1 VRIRSRLVAA
11 LEVFLFMPCLLAAPS
26 GASAQSSEKPYR
38 VGILTS
44 GEHWRIRQSLREL
57 GYVEGRNVT
66 FEARDTQ
73 GHAGQLDAVAS
84 DLVRRKVDVIV
95 ATHPAAVLAA
105 KRATTTIPIVMVNTP
120 DPVDLG
126 LVATLA
132 RPGGNITGTTSL
144 SVDLSVK
151 QLEILKEAIP
161 GATRIAVLWNPDN
174 PWHPLATSGLRDRNR
189 LASVPLQFV
198 GVRTPE
204 GIDGAIAALLK
215 DRADAVMVLADPVL
229 SAPVNR
235 DRLAEL
241 LIRNRLPSIG
251 GLRSFSEV
259 GGLMSFW
266 AEEGE
271 LYGRIAIYV
280 DKILKGASPGLLP
293 IEQPNQYEL
302 VVNLKTARALGLR
315 IPSSVLLRATV
326 LD

>member
-1 VRIRSRLVAA
+1 VPIRSRLMAA
-11 LEVFLFMPCLLAAPS
+11 LEVFGLVLGLLDVPS
-26 GASAQSSEKPYR
+26 GASAQSSEKVYR

-57 GYVEGRNVT
+57 GYVEGRNVA
-66 FEARDTQ
+66 FEAHDTQ
-73 GHAGQLDAVAS
+73 GHAEQLDALAS
-84 DLVRRKVDVIV
+84 DLARRKLDVIV
-95 ATHPAAVLAA
+95 ATYPAAVLAA
-105 KRATTTIPIVMVNTP
+105 KRATATIPIVMVNTP

-189 LASVPLQFV
+189 LARVPLQFV
-198 GVRTPE
+198 AVRTPDD
-204 GIDGAIAALLK
+204 IDGAMAALLK
-215 DRADAVMVLADPVL
+215 ERADAVMVLADPML
-229 SAPVNR
+229 NAPVNR
-235 DRLAEL
+235 NRLAEL
-241 LIRNRLPSIG
+241 LTRNRLHSIG

-271 LYGRIAIYV
+271 LYRRVAIYV
-280 DKILKGASPGLLP
+280 DKILKGASAGLLP

-326 LD
+326 LE